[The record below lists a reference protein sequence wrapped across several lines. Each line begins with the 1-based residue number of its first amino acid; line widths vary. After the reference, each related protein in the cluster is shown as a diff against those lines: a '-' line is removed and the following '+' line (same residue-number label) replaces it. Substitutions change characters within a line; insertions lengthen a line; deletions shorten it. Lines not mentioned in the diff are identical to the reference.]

1 MRRKLETNTT
11 YFRKRISEIGFDVL
25 KGEHPIIPVMVYDSL
40 LAKRIAS
47 ELLKLGI
54 YVIAFNYPVVP
65 VGKARIRI
73 QISAAMERKHLDR
86 ALLCFKMVGEKFK
99 LFKN

>member
-1 MRRKLETNTT
+1 
-11 YFRKRISEIGFDVL
+11 
-25 KGEHPIIPVMVYDSL
+25 MVYDSL

-65 VGKARIRI
+65 IGKARIRI
-73 QISAAMERKHLDR
+73 QISAAMKRRHLDR
-86 ALLCFKMVGEKFK
+86 ALLCFKMVGEKYK
-99 LFKN
+99 LLKN